1 MPPENTEDR
10 PRAKREEAVAEGKV
24 EIRSDHPTQKRGAEG
39 PVLKASAEENIWGRE
54 AIQNIRHRR
63 PRIREGEAPVRLQC
77 GAVGSHKRVLHREC
91 TPKAVEVRLGAIERQ
106 RTPRNEAVVR
116 PETLQGTREEIFPS
130 RDARL
135 QGRTFAHYQWR

>member
-1 MPPENTEDR
+1 MPPENPEDR
-10 PRAKREEAVAEGKV
+10 PRAKREETVAKGEV
-24 EIRSDHPTQKRGAEG
+24 EVRPDHPTQKRGAEG
-39 PVLKASAEENIWGRE
+39 PVLEASAEENIRGRE

-106 RTPRNEAVVR
+106 RTPRSQAVVR
-116 PETLQGTREEIFPS
+116 PETQQGTREEVFPG

-135 QGRTFAHYQWR
+135 QGRTFARHQWR